1 MDTKWLLIDTP
12 KKLQRAIDDFKRAKV
27 LSIDTEY
34 DSFRYFKEKLCL
46 IQIHAN
52 TTTYVFD
59 PLNSL
64 DLSFL
69 GKYFDNQQIVKILH
83 AADNDI
89 RLLKRDYKFDFKN
102 IFDTHRAALIL
113 GFKQLSLEK
122 MITQFVGVEL
132 KKSKKM
138 QRSRWDNRPLTE
150 EQLEYAVQDVIYLP
164 ALYEKQAAELG
175 IKDLKDVACE
185 DFAKIAA
192 ANWRE
197 KRIDRHGHKKIKGY
211 YCLNDEQ
218 RELFKKLYAWRFH
231 RAKEENRAIFMFLPD
246 KNLLELAQNTEN
258 PEKYLSQRKLKL
270 YGAEIEQIIEENRKR
285 HVQSDNN
292 ALNPTE
298 VK

>member
-1 MDTKWLLIDTP
+1 MDTKWLLVDTP
-12 KKLQRAIDDFKRAKV
+12 KKLQRAIDDFRQASV

-52 TTTYVFD
+52 NTTYVFD
-59 PLNSL
+59 PLDNL

-69 GKYFDNQQIVKILH
+69 GKYFGNRQIVKVLH

-102 IFDTHRAALIL
+102 IFDTHRAAFLL
-113 GFKQLSLEK
+113 GFKQLSLTK

-150 EQLEYAVQDVIYLP
+150 EQLEYAIQDVTYLP
-164 ALYEKQAAELG
+164 ALYEKQLEELHSR
-175 IKDLKDVACE
+175 DLGQTAKEA
-185 DFAKIAA
+185 FAKIAA
-192 ANWRE
+192 CNWRE
-197 KRIDRHGHKKIKGY
+197 KRIDRHGHTKIKGY
-211 YCLNDEQ
+211 YSLNQEQ
-218 RELFKKLYAWRFH
+218 KELFKRLYTWRFR

-246 KNLLELAQNTEN
+246 KNLLEIAQSIEN
-258 PEKYLSQRKLKL
+258 IEEYLSPEKIKL
-270 YGAEIEQIIEENRKR
+270 YGTELKQIIKEHRK
-285 HVQSDNN
+285 S
-292 ALNPTE
+292 
-298 VK
+298 